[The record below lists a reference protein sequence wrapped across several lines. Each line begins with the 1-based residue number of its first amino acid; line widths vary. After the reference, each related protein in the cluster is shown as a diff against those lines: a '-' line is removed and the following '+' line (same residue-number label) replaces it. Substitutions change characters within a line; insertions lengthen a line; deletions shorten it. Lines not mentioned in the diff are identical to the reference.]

1 MLEFADYL
9 QYELFQR
16 GDYVLLVKD
25 VVLAVFIVL
34 VWAVLF
40 WFATRRWLPRFYAHD
55 TGELESEKK
64 QKAGRMVLSFFLLL
78 GLTGIVRALGLN
90 WQIYPAEPV
99 EEEAYALYV
108 NTILQALA
116 ALQFARLADWLFSN
130 IIIRNYKNQ
139 RKSTWFDNTYSSTVK
154 KKPKRKEERTAGVLI
169 QSIVYAFTLY
179 FLIRLFYL
187 DQLFPTLTFGEEGK
201 AINITFSRIA
211 MIFVIFFAA
220 RFLAWIVT
228 QLFLFNYYRSRGVNI
243 GDQYAVNQLIRYFIF
258 FIAVIVALNSLGLQL
273 TVVWGAVA
281 ALLVGVGLGLQQTF
295 NDWASGIILLLER
308 TVEVGDIVQV
318 EEGTVG
324 TVRKIG
330 LRVSRIDT
338 LQNISVLVPNS
349 MLVNDKVIN
358 WSHFDNK
365 ARFVIKIGVAY
376 GSDTKLVKDILVNI
390 AQEND
395 YVMKYPDP
403 FVRFVDFGASSL
415 DFELHIW
422 SQALKTIEDIKSDLR
437 FRIDEEFRK
446 NDIQIPFPQR
456 DVWIRTEE

>member
-1 MLEFADYL
+1 MTELLNFLE
-9 QYELFQR
+9 YELFQY
-16 GDYVLLVKD
+16 GDYTLLIRD
-25 VVLAVFIVL
+25 VL
-34 VWAVLF
+34 VAGFILLLWTVLF
-40 WFATRRWLPRFYAHD
+40 LLATRRWLPRFY
-55 TGELESEKK
+55 ESETETLAASEKR
-64 QKAGRMVLSFFLLL
+64 KAGRMVLSFFVLL
-78 GLTGIVRALGLN
+78 GLTGIVSALGLN
-90 WQIYPAEPV
+90 LQIYPEAPV
-99 EEEAYALYV
+99 EEDNYTLYV

-139 RKSTWFDNTYSSTVK
+139 RKSTWYDTKTVK
-154 KKPKRKEERTAGVLI
+154 KKPRQKEERTAGVLI

-179 FLIRLFYL
+179 FLVRLFQL
-187 DQLFPTLTFGEEGK
+187 DQLFPELSFGEADK
-201 AINITFSRIA
+201 AINITFSKVA
-211 MIFVIFFAA
+211 MVFVIFFAA
-220 RFLAWIVT
+220 RFLAWMIT
-228 QLFLFNYYRSRGVNI
+228 QLLLFNYYKVRGVNI
-243 GDQYAVNQLIRYFIF
+243 GDQYAVNQLIRYLIF
-258 FIAVIVALNSLGLQL
+258 FLAFIVALNSIGLQL
-273 TVVWGAVA
+273 TVVWGAIA

-338 LQNISVLVPNS
+338 LENISVLVPNS

-365 ARFVIKIGVAY
+365 ARFVIKVGVAY
-376 GSDTKLVKDILVNI
+376 GSDTELVKKLLLAI
-390 AQEND
+390 AEEND
-395 YVMKYPDP
+395 YVMKFPDP

-437 FRIDEEFRK
+437 FKIDAAFREHGVE
-446 NDIQIPFPQR
+446 IPFPQR
-456 DVWIRTEE
+456 DVWMRTKE